1 MALLP
6 LTRPEP
12 TYDDE
17 VMTSPDR
24 APAGIWR
31 AACRVARCVADVVE
45 ECNYAQRR
53 LYELRMD
60 PERYA
65 LDCNRAPTTY
75 GEFLFRTSGPPWQ
88 EPTARERAA
97 GAQVRSVASR
107 DASKRRSRH

>member
-6 LTRPEP
+6 LTRPRP
-12 TYDDE
+12 AYDDE

-24 APAGIWR
+24 APAAIWR
-31 AACRVARCVADVVE
+31 AARRAARCVADVVE

-53 LYELRMD
+53 LYELRID
-60 PERYA
+60 PERYVPG
-65 LDCNRAPTTY
+65 CHRAPATY
-75 GEFLFRTSGPPWQ
+75 GEFLFRSSGPPWR
-88 EPTARERAA
+88 EPAARERAA